1 MYLGDWKLALILRV
15 IRKCFTKEV
24 TFQQTNKEDNRGGF
38 MTVERETG
46 IGEWKIVAK
55 VRMSLTSFEVPV
67 EEWGR
72 AKSSEVKEIVMG

>member
-1 MYLGDWKLALILRV
+1 
-15 IRKCFTKEV
+15 
-24 TFQQTNKEDNRGGF
+24 

-72 AKSSEVKEIVMG
+72 AISSEVKEIVMG